1 MTFPLIDNVV
11 IEVDKEENRKSFTSH
26 SVVLRYRST
35 YFTKELENIATNE
48 NHVKTIIKPNIST
61 QIFEIILKYIY
72 GGVVNIENIETKLI
86 YELMIVANELEFEEL
101 SEKLGSY
108 LIESKDSWLRTH
120 FSRIYH
126 SIFDRN
132 LINSIESA
140 QKEVAENSTKRRLDL
155 DEPSTDYQRDT
166 IKLQSKKIK
175 STTNNCNEL
184 KGLNRFYNDIIAK
197 HPNLIFESEDF
208 ILLQEAELISILE
221 NDNLQLEEIK
231 IWDYVVKWGIVQN
244 PTLPGNLEEWSKEN
258 FKTLKT
264 TLQQCLPL
272 IRYFHIPEKD
282 IWEKLKPYKKI
293 LGTQLWDDLNQR
305 LIFPN
310 QPVKSLVLPAR
321 IISNLE
327 LFQNINE
334 RISAIINEKHVAEIS
349 SWIDRKSTIYSLANV
364 PYKLQLILRGSEDG
378 FQPQTFWDM
387 CDGYA
392 GTIVIAKV
400 AGTDEILGGYNPLAW
415 DNSTEGI
422 YVETNDSF
430 IFSLKN
436 GNIRKSI
443 LSRVKYKECSLFYHS
458 SNTRIISNLEL
469 FQNIN
474 ERISAIINEKHVAEI
489 SSWIDRKSTIYS
501 LANVPYKLQLILRG
515 SEDGFQPQTFWDMCD
530 GYAGTIVIAK
540 VAGTDEILGG
550 YNPLA
555 WDNSTEGIYVETNDS
570 FIFSLKNGNIRKSIL
585 SRVKYKECSLFYHS
599 SNSKIFFGPSFGN
612 REFSMNSF
620 ISDFTQDKKCWCNN
634 KDFYEKS
641 IRKAFGSFSIVDY
654 EVFKIVKK

>member
-1 MTFPLIDNVV
+1 MSFKFFDKLSQDFSELLNDEKEYNVV

-35 YFTKELENIATNE
+35 YFAKELENIATNE
-48 NHVKTIIKPNIST
+48 NHVKTIIKPNISA

-108 LIESKDSWLRTH
+108 FIESKDSWLRTH

-132 LINSIESA
+132 LINSTESA

-175 STTNNCNEL
+175 TTTNNCNEL
-184 KGLNRFYNDIIAK
+184 KGLNRFYNDIITK

-244 PTLPGNLEEWSKEN
+244 PTLPKNLEEWSKEN

-272 IRYFHIPEKD
+272 IRYFHISEKD

-293 LGTQLWDDLNQR
+293 LGMQLWDDLNQR
-305 LIFPN
+305 LLFPN

-334 RISAIINEKHVAEIS
+334 RISTIINEEHLAEISSWIDRKSTIYSLANVPYKLQLILRGSEDGFQPQTFWDMCDGYAGTIVIAKVAGTDEILGVKSLVLPARIISNLKLFQNINERISTIINEEHLAEIS

-422 YVETNDSF
+422 YMETNDSF

-436 GNIRKSI
+436 GNIQNSI
-443 LSRVKYKECSLFYHS
+443 FSRVKYKEWALFY
-458 SNTRIISNLEL
+458 R
-469 FQNIN
+469 
-474 ERISAIINEKHVAEI
+474 
-489 SSWIDRKSTIYS
+489 
-501 LANVPYKLQLILRG
+501 
-515 SEDGFQPQTFWDMCD
+515 
-530 GYAGTIVIAK
+530 
-540 VAGTDEILGG
+540 
-550 YNPLA
+550 
-555 WDNSTEGIYVETNDS
+555 
-570 FIFSLKNGNIRKSIL
+570 
-585 SRVKYKECSLFYHS
+585 S

-612 REFSMNSF
+612 GEFSMNSF
-620 ISDFTQDKKCWCNN
+620 ISDFTQDKKCWCSNR
-634 KDFYEKS
+634 DFYEKS
-641 IRKAFGSFSIVDY
+641 IRKDFGSFSIVDY